1 MPHRPR
7 MMPITNTTQCEALG
21 GSCSAQAD
29 CDVASNM
36 FNGSCDDADMG
47 CCISKDVIC
56 AAMKGE
62 CLSAAD
68 CDAKPDCH
76 ATPLECGDGVCCV
89 LRRPPPQQRF
99 GRKDDGNQRGE
110 NKRGRNGPEGQDSDQ
125 RELKHTTSIMFFMI
139 VYVYYQILMIHYYKL
154 FLASPHKDMHIN
166 IKTHMRNNANT

>member
-1 MPHRPR
+1 MCSVADACSHLVRHPGQNCDIYIPTGMPHPPR

-21 GSCSAQAD
+21 GSCAVQAD

-68 CDAKPDCH
+68 CEAKPDCH
-76 ATPLECGDGVCCV
+76 ATPLECGDGVCCAPK
-89 LRRPPPQQRF
+89 RPPPQQRF
-99 GRKDDGNQRGE
+99 GGKDYGNQRGG
-110 NKRGRNGPEGQDSDQ
+110 NKHGRNGLAGQNNDL
-125 RELKHTTSIMFFMI
+125 RELKHTITI
-139 VYVYYQILMIHYYKL
+139 YLPTIL
-154 FLASPHKDMHIN
+154 IN
-166 IKTHMRNNANT
+166 V